1 MGRYLGVRSQ
11 QRMLMTEVNN
21 RAVERLRHSV
31 ERYNK
36 LERERD
42 FLKLKVDDLE
52 RQVTKLQES
61 LDESREKKLEL
72 YNHLELARKVIN
84 IVAYECS
91 KG

>member
-1 MGRYLGVRSQ
+1 
-11 QRMLMTEVNN
+11 MLMTEVNN

-72 YNHLELARKVIN
+72 YNHLELAR
-84 IVAYECS
+84 
-91 KG
+91 

>member
-21 RAVERLRHSV
+21 RAIERLRHSV

-72 YNHLELARKVIN
+72 YNQLELARKVIN

>member
-1 MGRYLGVRSQ
+1 
-11 QRMLMTEVNN
+11 MTEVNN